1 MIELV
6 GKYTTAKIFA
16 ETIEE
21 GVYSQV
27 YDIINCRAF
36 EGQKVVCM
44 PDVHVGASGPC
55 GLVAIIG
62 DYVCPE
68 HILCEEYDTIEDAQ
82 RRLHRLYWVN
92 AIKNDQSK
100 IITAARE
107 DNFATIIYTDGC
119 TSFYTIEQVQ
129 KETNT

>member
-36 EGQKVVCM
+36 DGQ
-44 PDVHVGASGPC
+44 
-55 GLVAIIG
+55 
-62 DYVCPE
+62 
-68 HILCEEYDTIEDAQ
+68 
-82 RRLHRLYWVN
+82 
-92 AIKNDQSK
+92 
-100 IITAARE
+100 
-107 DNFATIIYTDGC
+107 
-119 TSFYTIEQVQ
+119 
-129 KETNT
+129 